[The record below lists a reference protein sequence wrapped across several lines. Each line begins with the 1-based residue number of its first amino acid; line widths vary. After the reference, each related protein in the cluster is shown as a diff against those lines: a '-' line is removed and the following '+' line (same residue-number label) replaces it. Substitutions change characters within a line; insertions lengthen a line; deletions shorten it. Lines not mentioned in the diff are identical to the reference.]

1 MDNNAQNLYYR
12 LGMIIHEK
20 MKVEWM
26 KGSMFDPR
34 DVYSYFPSLRLRFYQ
49 STCDADVKRIQTVLE
64 SYNGLNEWCI
74 FKQPFSRTDIYVIS
88 VIQFR
93 DYKLYLSQQS
103 DFITAR
109 QYFGDDKYKELCNS
123 IISDLESLCEW
134 FADRICD

>member
-1 MDNNAQNLYYR
+1 
-12 LGMIIHEK
+12 MINTCCFHCDMKFFFIFTELIH
-20 MKVEWM
+20 
-26 KGSMFDPR
+26 
-34 DVYSYFPSLRLRFYQ
+34 
-49 STCDADVKRIQTVLE
+49 
-64 SYNGLNEWCI
+64 
-74 FKQPFSRTDIYVIS
+74 QPFSRTDIYVIS